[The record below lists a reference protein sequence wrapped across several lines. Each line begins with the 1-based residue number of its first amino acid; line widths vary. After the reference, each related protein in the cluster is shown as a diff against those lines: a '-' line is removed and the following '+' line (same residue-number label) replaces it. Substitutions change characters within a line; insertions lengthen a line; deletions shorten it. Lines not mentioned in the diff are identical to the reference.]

1 MRAARRAGHRGIP
14 VDHLF
19 RAGAGGSQSSRERQP
34 SGRRQRFSARAP
46 GPHPGR
52 ERADHVVRAP
62 PGNRARQR
70 AARRRRGAHPGRRL
84 HYGRRAGQHP
94 THAPGLVVDR
104 FGGGDRRRAG
114 DRIRGVSDPRA
125 HGAGARGPARDPDPG
140 HPGAR
145 ASGARR
151 EARLRHPLARAVRPA
166 LRRSDDRRRP
176 PRGRGVR
183 PRDRGPGGGAP
194 QARPAAPRSHRARGA
209 MLSLSGEQR
218 SRTARRPPRSLKQE
232 YQEFLLQRIEEYKNA
247 LTRADLLEIG
257 DEAVRE
263 LEESA
268 AGQYLLTEV
277 LLLEHVDRIIARR
290 LRLPSFPRWRQKHR
304 ALREAQRA
312 PTHWGLDRGHPIV
325 PWAARIEPGDVI
337 VVLGAAALG
346 EALFLAAHD
355 AEVFLLDQDLGAVEA
370 AEGRAV
376 AEQLAGAFQALVI
389 NFGSWF
395 PDLAPSL
402 VAIAP
407 GCLAS
412 LRAKQRVSLISDLQV
427 RTPSGGVHV
436 ILPPAA
442 ENREVI
448 PLAPEALQTLYRGWQ
463 VQRGG
468 GGGGRRSKRS
478 GFTAIKPPR
487 QADTALRASE

>member
-1 MRAARRAGHRGIP
+1 MLTSLP
-14 VDHLF
+14 F
-19 RAGAGGSQSSRERQP
+19 
-34 SGRRQRFSARAP
+34 
-46 GPHPGR
+46 
-52 ERADHVVRAP
+52 ERANSTGMTPVR
-62 PGNRARQR
+62 
-70 AARRRRGAHPGRRL
+70 
-84 HYGRRAGQHP
+84 
-94 THAPGLVVDR
+94 
-104 FGGGDRRRAG
+104 
-114 DRIRGVSDPRA
+114 
-125 HGAGARGPARDPDPG
+125 
-140 HPGAR
+140 
-145 ASGARR
+145 
-151 EARLRHPLARAVRPA
+151 
-166 LRRSDDRRRP
+166 
-176 PRGRGVR
+176 
-183 PRDRGPGGGAP
+183 
-194 QARPAAPRSHRARGA
+194 
-209 MLSLSGEQR
+209 
-218 SRTARRPPRSLKQE
+218 RTPRSLKQE
-232 YQEFLLQRIEEYKNA
+232 YQEFILQRLEEYKN
-247 LTRADLLEIG
+247 TVPRAELLKIG

-263 LEESA
+263 LQTSA
-268 AGQYLLTEV
+268 QDQYLLTEV

-325 PWAARIEPGDVI
+325 PWAARLEPGDVI

-376 AEQLAGAFQALVI
+376 VI

-412 LRAKQRVSLISDLQV
+412 LRAKQRASLISDLQV

-463 VQRGG
+463 IQRGG
-468 GGGGRRSKRS
+468 GGGGRRSKRA

>member
-1 MRAARRAGHRGIP
+1 MLTSVPLHASKTGMTPVRRA
-14 VDHLF
+14 
-19 RAGAGGSQSSRERQP
+19 
-34 SGRRQRFSARAP
+34 
-46 GPHPGR
+46 
-52 ERADHVVRAP
+52 
-62 PGNRARQR
+62 
-70 AARRRRGAHPGRRL
+70 
-84 HYGRRAGQHP
+84 
-94 THAPGLVVDR
+94 
-104 FGGGDRRRAG
+104 
-114 DRIRGVSDPRA
+114 
-125 HGAGARGPARDPDPG
+125 
-140 HPGAR
+140 
-145 ASGARR
+145 
-151 EARLRHPLARAVRPA
+151 
-166 LRRSDDRRRP
+166 
-176 PRGRGVR
+176 
-183 PRDRGPGGGAP
+183 
-194 QARPAAPRSHRARGA
+194 
-209 MLSLSGEQR
+209 
-218 SRTARRPPRSLKQE
+218 PRSLKQE
-232 YQEFLLQRIEEYKNA
+232 YQEFILQRLEEYKN
-247 LTRADLLEIG
+247 TVPRAELLRIG

-263 LEESA
+263 LQSA
-268 AGQYLLTEV
+268 QDQYLLTEV

-395 PDLAPSL
+395 PDLSPSL

-407 GCLAS
+407 GSLS
-412 LRAKQRVSLISDLQV
+412 QLRAKQRGSLIADLQV

-436 ILPPAA
+436 ILPPAND
-442 ENREVI
+442 NRGVI

-463 VQRGG
+463 VQT
-468 GGGGRRSKRS
+468 GRRSKRS

-487 QADTALRASE
+487 QLDAALNVSD